1 MEQKMQRML
10 DRAEIIR
17 LVQSWG
23 FLRDDHRWDELRAL
37 YAPEALQT
45 TSWSVGTA
53 TEFIDRC
60 IAGAKKPAA
69 RRSMHSIGAS
79 IIEINGE
86 RALAE
91 TRRTIL
97 TRAVVH
103 GIEVD
108 VTNHGRS
115 FDWLVRLDGEWKI
128 KLRSGIYERD
138 RMDPVDPAK
147 TITLDAVEL
156 AKYPEGYCHLA
167 YLQAGAGERISP
179 HLPTPNSAALAKLYA
194 DGRAWLDGNA

>member
-37 YAPEALQT
+37 YAPDALQT

-69 RRSMHSIGAS
+69 RRSMHFIGAS

-147 TITLDAVEL
+147 TITLDTVEL
-156 AKYPEGYCHLA
+156 AKYPEGYRHLA

-194 DGRAWLDGNA
+194 DGRAWLDGKA